1 MVKDLKLEND
11 LVTGSIDLLFHNS
24 INNIKITI
32 DDESGNIKNIKQ
44 IQSIINNISNAFED
58 FNLDMLLLSIAKEV
72 NEVCYEQSDYQPT
85 ESDDYELANDLKITD
100 IHAYKKDMVII
111 TYSPSFLPD
120 MDISCQ
126 IIYKNKKMENLEIND
141 K

>member
-1 MVKDLKLEND
+1 
-11 LVTGSIDLLFHNS
+11 
-24 INNIKITI
+24 
-32 DDESGNIKNIKQ
+32 
-44 IQSIINNISNAFED
+44 
-58 FNLDMLLLSIAKEV
+58 MLLLSIAKEV
-72 NEVCYEQSDYQPT
+72 NEACYEQSDYQPT